1 MHLQNVI
8 VQCCQ
13 LCWQWFL
20 PLSDIVIV
28 AHTIFIWS
36 RVIRHIFDLL
46 LFDQSKQSVKHCLLY
61 VLVLQNRNLVVFL
74 GSLHLGKYLT
84 TYQVTETTLQVF
96 NFLSDSVNMVAL
108 VEQSAVVSTIVDE
121 KANNKIEKNPE
132 CCSGNGLWSLMGL
145 LVLKM
150 PQNQ

>member
-1 MHLQNVI
+1 M
-8 VQCCQ
+8 
-13 LCWQWFL
+13 
-20 PLSDIVIV
+20 
-28 AHTIFIWS
+28 
-36 RVIRHIFDLL
+36 IRHIFDLL

-121 KANNKIEKNPE
+121 KANNNIEKNPE

-145 LVLKM
+145 LVQKM